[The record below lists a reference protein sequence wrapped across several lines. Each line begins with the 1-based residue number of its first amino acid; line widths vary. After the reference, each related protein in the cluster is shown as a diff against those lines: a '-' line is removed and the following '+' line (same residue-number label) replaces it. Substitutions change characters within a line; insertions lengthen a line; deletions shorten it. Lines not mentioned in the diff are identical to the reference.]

1 MALVSAKFGTFSPKG
16 VLVYERQYLVG
27 DLDTTVNLYI
37 HNQGTDTLYFQ
48 VEIDDPARNWTFGDG
63 TTIKNLGSVAGASSK
78 RIPMNLIR
86 PAPAEDVEEEI
97 NLIIRAYSDS
107 GYTNLVYEYTW
118 TIEVYIV
125 DFDNSPN
132 WVVLKRWDFD
142 DGTAQGWT
150 GNLNP
155 NNYMSNEISVNPG
168 GWSIKCSSSFK
179 YLESPEV
186 TLPNASK
193 ILLLGYFTYR
203 FTSTSGLGYVSEIHI
218 KFGGTEVLSM
228 TGTVISASS
237 AVYVGWNQ
245 FATDITPLGGTSG
258 RVRMEFDLINT
269 SSYLYVDNIAIVYKL
284 FYI

>member
-37 HNQGTDTLYFQ
+37 HNQGGDALYFQ
-48 VEIDDPARNWTFGDG
+48 VEIDDPARNWTFSDG
-63 TTIKNLGSVAGASSK
+63 TTIKNLGGVNGASSK
-78 RIPMNLIR
+78 RLPMNLIR
-86 PAPAEDVEEEI
+86 PAPAGDVEEEI

-118 TIEVYIV
+118 PIEVYIV

-132 WVVLKRWDFD
+132 WVVLQRWDFD
-142 DGTAQGWT
+142 DRTAQGWT
-150 GNLNP
+150 GNLTP
-155 NNYMSNEISVNPG
+155 GMSNRISVNPG

-179 YLESPEV
+179 YLESPDV

-203 FTSTSGLGYVSEIHI
+203 FSASSGSGNVSEIRI

-228 TGTVISASS
+228 TGIVILASS
-237 AVYVGWNQ
+237 SEGYVGWNQ

-258 RVRMEFDLINT
+258 RVRMEFDL
-269 SSYLYVDNIAIVYKL
+269 SSYSELYVDNIAIVYRP
-284 FYI
+284 